1 MPSRKSKPPALIR
14 GVAAILGDES
24 ELSTQELSLKLIELS
39 PTQPRKYFDPQK
51 MDQLTASVKDKG
63 ILEPILVRPISGGR
77 FELVAGERR
86 FRAAEILRLATVPVA
101 IKDFSDTEVL
111 EVALIE
117 NLQRENLNPVEEVE
131 GILQLLGLKLNASD
145 TQVISML
152 NRMVNEHRGKVTSNV
167 TGNDEIPRILE
178 SIGVTNWLSF
188 ATNKLPL
195 LNLPEDIL
203 EVLRTG
209 KIEYTKAKAISKVKD
224 PKQRKMLLDR
234 SISEKLSLNQ
244 IREAVLSQNSE
255 IQKSN
260 PIQTKITETL
270 KLARKAKL
278 NTIQQRKLDKCLDQI
293 RKILE
298 KGE

>member
-1 MPSRKSKPPALIR
+1 VPSLKSKPPAMIR

-24 ELSTQELSLKLIELS
+24 ELSTQELSLNLIDLPS
-39 PTQPRKYFDPQK
+39 TQPRKYFDPQK
-51 MDQLTASVKDKG
+51 MDQLIASVKDKG

-86 FRAAEILRLATVPVA
+86 FRAAEILKLPSVPVA
-101 IKDFSDTEVL
+101 IKEFSDTEVL

-117 NLQRENLNPVEEVE
+117 NLQREDLSPVEEVE
-131 GILQLLGLKLNASD
+131 GILQLLGLKLKASN

-167 TGNDEIPRILE
+167 TGNDEIPKILE
-178 SIGVTNWLSF
+178 SLGVINWLSF

-203 EVLRTG
+203 DILRKG
-209 KIEYTKAKAISKVKD
+209 KIEYTKAKAISKIKD
-224 PKQRKMLLDR
+224 PEQRKMLLDR

-244 IREAVLSQNSE
+244 IREVVLSQKSE
-255 IQKSN
+255 SRKSN
-260 PIQTKITETL
+260 PIQNKITETL
-270 KLARKAKL
+270 QLARKAKL
-278 NTIQQRKLDKCLDQI
+278 STTQQRQLDKYLDQI
-293 RKILE
+293 KKLLE
-298 KGE
+298 K